1 VFATNVAFGQSVA
14 DAFELME
21 RLQLTEMI
29 VLTFCGVQRDGMDT
43 REASIFERENLCGRA
58 LGLNSLKR
66 KKGCT
71 TCSSISGGLSSKM
84 RVAQPREEAIN
95 Q

>member
-14 DAFELME
+14 DAFALME

-43 REASIFERENLCGRA
+43 REASILKGKIYA
-58 LGLNSLKR
+58 DGLW
-66 KKGCT
+66 
-71 TCSSISGGLSSKM
+71 SSI
-84 RVAQPREEAIN
+84 V
-95 Q
+95 